1 MVRLGSLRPGRSG
14 QAEVMGLNLYTT
26 VAAVA
31 GIASATVAV
40 VYGSIDSSTY
50 VAIVVGALGIAG
62 VTHTKTGA

>member
-1 MVRLGSLRPGRSG
+1 
-14 QAEVMGLNLYTT
+14 MGLNLYTT